1 MKKRGISLRRCEI
14 VSNLF
19 DKEGNQL
26 FDLENM
32 KEELNERN
40 CIKDYCYIIHDKD
53 VYTEKEE
60 EQNPDHVAG
69 ELKSPHIHLL
79 LRFEKNQPQK
89 SHCIAE
95 WFKVPENFVSK
106 VTGNWSSAVAYQTH
120 LNAPDKHQYSI
131 EEVTANFNV
140 KKTLENYQQNHDI
153 TRILTH
159 IINGELNEYEKA
171 TEIPPLIQIRY
182 AKEIRE
188 AFKCRTE
195 YLQATVK
202 HRQMECIFITG
213 TSQSG
218 KTTLAKKIAETRG
231 LAYYISSS
239 GNDPLGEYAMQE
251 CAILDEIRPSVL
263 SLSELLKLLDNNTV
277 TSVKSRYKNK
287 CLATCKLLIITTV
300 LDIETFYSHVFS
312 EEQEPIIQFKRR
324 CSTHIRMDKDRIYIS
339 KWDPKKRDYT
349 EETEYINDILDQYM
363 PKENQTEQD
372 VIKYVEEAMPF
383 LKQAE
388 GKEKTY
394 GFRVIEDL
402 ENPFEYRSV

>member
-1 MKKRGISLRRCEI
+1 MVDMKKSGISLRRCEI

-32 KEELNERN
+32 KQQISERN

-69 ELKSPHIHLL
+69 ELKAPHIHLL

-89 SHCIAE
+89 SHCIAD
-95 WFKVPENFVSK
+95 WFKIAENFVSK
-106 VTGNWSSAVAYQTH
+106 ITGNWEGAVAYQCH
-120 LNAPDKHQYSI
+120 LNAPDKYQYST
-131 EEVTANFNV
+131 EEVTANFDI
-140 KKTLENYQQNHDI
+140 KKLLDNYQRKQNI
-153 TRILTH
+153 NLILTR
-159 IINGELNEYEKA
+159 IINGEIKEYEKA
-171 TEIPPLIQIRY
+171 TEIPPLVQIHY

-218 KTTLAKKIAETRG
+218 KTTLAKQIAETRK
-231 LAYYISSS
+231 LSYYVSSS
-239 GNDPLGEYAMQE
+239 GNDFMGDYAMQQ
-251 CAILDEIRPSVL
+251 AVILDEIRPSVL

-287 CLATCKLLIITTV
+287 CLANCELLILTSV
-300 LDIETFYSHVFS
+300 LNIEKFYNNVFS
-312 EEQEPIIQFKRR
+312 EEEEPIIQFKRR
-324 CSTHIRMDKDRIYIS
+324 CSTHIRMDKDRIYVS

-349 EETEYINDILDQYM
+349 EEIEYVNDILDKYM
-363 PKENQTEQD
+363 PQENQTEKD
-372 VIKYVEEAMPF
+372 VTEYVSESMPF
-383 LKQAE
+383 LKQA
-388 GKEKTY
+388 KETEKLH
-394 GFRVIEDL
+394 GFQYIEDF
-402 ENPFEYRSV
+402 ENPFD